1 MNLELRMIG
10 TGSAFAKKYFNNNA
24 LLHDGDFT
32 LLIDCGVTA
41 PLALHQLGKSFA
53 DVDAVLITHIHADH
67 VGGLEELAFKMKF
80 TFNRKIKL
88 YIAES
93 LTQVLWEHSLKGGL
107 YQEGE
112 ITSLEDLFEVCP
124 LTPQQTYTLSE
135 HIQVELIPTK
145 HIPGKNSYSL
155 YINDRF
161 FYSADMIYD
170 PDLLKYL
177 VNERNCS
184 MIFHDCQLEGRGEVH
199 TTLEELMK
207 LPEDI
212 RRITYLMHYG
222 DNKDEYQGRTG
233 GMDFIE
239 QGRSYSLP

>member
-1 MNLELRMIG
+1 MNLELQMIG

-24 LLHDGDFT
+24 LLKDGDFT

-41 PLALHQLGKSFA
+41 PLALHQLNKSFA

-80 TFNRKIKL
+80 TFQRKIKL

-93 LTQVLWEHSLKGGL
+93 LTSILWEHSLKGGL
-107 YQEGE
+107 YQAGE

-124 LTPQQTYTLSE
+124 LTPNEPYFISE
-135 HIQVELIPTK
+135 HICLELIPTE
-145 HIPGKNSYSL
+145 HIPGKKSYSL
-155 YINDRF
+155 YLNNQI
-161 FYSADMIYD
+161 FYSSDMIYN
-170 PDLLKYL
+170 PELLKYL
-177 VNERNCS
+177 VQERSCG

-199 TTLEELMK
+199 TTLDELMK

-212 RRITYLMHYG
+212 RKITYLMHYG
-222 DNKDEYQGRTG
+222 DNKDEYQGKTAE
-233 GMDFIE
+233 MDFIE
-239 QGRSYSLP
+239 QGRSYSL